1 MRRAIGVRM
10 LIAMTIPL
18 TGTQYEI
25 EAGDYRA
32 TVTELEAACAAS
44 GSATPTLSPAS
55 TRMSSRRMV
64 PASC

>member
-1 MRRAIGVRM
+1 MHHATRVRM

-32 TVTELEAACAAS
+32 TVTELGPACAAS
-44 GSATPTLSPAS
+44 GTATPTLSPALTPMNS
-55 TRMSSRRMV
+55 LRMA